1 MRKMIASFEKWLHSR
16 LQPEYLRLLA
26 VGIILVGIV
35 LGILCFSTADQ
46 GTSQVGIPWGA
57 DFAGFYV
64 AGQILD
70 GYSPERLYDRA
81 LHNELYHRLLPK
93 LPKEDA
99 IPYVHPPF
107 VAGSLRLLTKLPY
120 DVAVLIWMVITL
132 VLYSSGV
139 LLMLSTCPEL
149 NTNHRW
155 LVLLLALSFEPFLF
169 ECLLGGQLSAVG
181 FFSFALCYYYL
192 KQSKP
197 LYAGL
202 ALGLCFYKPTLL
214 LLMLPMLL
222 IGRQWTMLA
231 GMTVT
236 GVVYLSL
243 SLLMVGWDCTF
254 SYANVLLN
262 FRQQSSGAEE
272 FAIRLWKYVDI
283 NHFWQMLLGNRV
295 GKMAPWGIISLAVM
309 IPVVGLFWWRNRGL
323 PSDRLWAGSLFLVP
337 VVNLYFGIY
346 DTVIVVQAAIIM
358 TAMTIR
364 MNHGKLLGTRWE
376 YLLLVLAIVPWFTQ
390 PLAKSVGVQAITV
403 ALLLCGFLVAKYDRC
418 FVGHAVRA
426 STG

>member
-1 MRKMIASFEKWLHSR
+1 MRKMIASLEKWVHSR

-26 VGIILVGIV
+26 IGITLVGIV
-35 LGILCFSTADQ
+35 LGVLCFTTADQ

-64 AGQILD
+64 AAQILD
-70 GYSPERLYDRA
+70 AHPPERLYDRK

-120 DVAVLIWMVITL
+120 DVAVLIWMAVTL
-132 VLYSSGV
+132 VLYSGGV
-139 LLMLSTCPEL
+139 LLVQSTCAEL
-149 NTNHRW
+149 NAKHRW

-181 FFSFALCYYYL
+181 FFSFTLCYYYL
-192 KQSKP
+192 KQGKP

-214 LLMLPMLL
+214 ILMLPMLL
-222 IGRQWTMLA
+222 IGRQWLMLA
-231 GMTVT
+231 GMTLT
-236 GVVYLSL
+236 GVAYLSL

-283 NHFWQMLLGNRV
+283 NHFWLMLLGTHI
-295 GKMAPWGIISLAVM
+295 GKLAPWGIISLVVM
-309 IPVVGLFWWRNRGL
+309 IPVVGVFWWRSRGV
-323 PSDRLWAGSLFLVP
+323 PSDRLWAATVFLVP

-346 DTVIVVQAAIIM
+346 DAIIVVQAAIIM
-358 TAMTIR
+358 TAMTMR
-364 MNHGKLLGTRWE
+364 MNNGKILGTRWE
-376 YLLLVLAIVPWFTQ
+376 YVLLALALIPWFTQ
-390 PLAKSVGVQAITV
+390 PLAKGVGVQLFTIVLMFAAYWCYFI
-403 ALLLCGFLVAKYDRC
+403 
-418 FVGHAVRA
+418 
-426 STG
+426 STRGSSFEQSSNH